1 MAQPQRKVVLEPDL
15 DKEIERLAREQDR
28 SVSAQIRVLL
38 RLGLQAQ
45 EEAMQPGGGKPR
57 PAA

>member
-15 DKEIERLAREQDR
+15 DKAIERLAKDQDR
-28 SVSAQIRVLL
+28 SISAQIRVLL

-45 EEAMQPGGGKPR
+45 AEKES
-57 PAA
+57 AA